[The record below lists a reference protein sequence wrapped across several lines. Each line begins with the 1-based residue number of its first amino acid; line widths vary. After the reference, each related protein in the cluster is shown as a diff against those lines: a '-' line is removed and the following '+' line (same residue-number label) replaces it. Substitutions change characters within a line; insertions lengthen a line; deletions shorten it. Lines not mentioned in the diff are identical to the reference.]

1 MIFIVFGLLGLIAS
15 SQVNLKPE
23 TTALVNTAASE
34 NPNYPK
40 ALYPNNDCAVS
51 NCYNGRCISPS
62 VCLCDPYY
70 ANFPEDSVQSQGVAC
85 TYKRKSWVLVFLVEL
100 FIGNGIGHMIAGN
113 VTYGVLKLLCGLTG
127 CVSKVIMALCSKE
140 SGEKVAAFGCCICC
154 MLCVYCIWC
163 ITDICIFLF
172 GVYRD
177 GNGVTVF

>member
-70 ANFPEDSVQSQGVAC
+70 ANFPEIQFKVKVSP
-85 TYKRKSWVLVFLVEL
+85 VL
-100 FIGNGIGHMIAGN
+100 
-113 VTYGVLKLLCGLTG
+113 TK
-127 CVSKVIMALCSKE
+127 
-140 SGEKVAAFGCCICC
+140 EKVGS
-154 MLCVYCIWC
+154 LYS
-163 ITDICIFLF
+163 
-172 GVYRD
+172 
-177 GNGVTVF
+177 